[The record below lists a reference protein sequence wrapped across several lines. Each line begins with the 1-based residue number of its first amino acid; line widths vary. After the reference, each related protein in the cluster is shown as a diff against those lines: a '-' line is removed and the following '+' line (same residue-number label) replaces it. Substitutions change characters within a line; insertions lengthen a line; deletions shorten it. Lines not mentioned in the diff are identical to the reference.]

1 MPYQGFIEPNAER
14 LDDFIRAVVT
24 VLARE
29 QARLAL
35 WLIEEF
41 TFNHRLAATTIIGT
55 ASPFPSSGSKLAG
68 VGYLMPI
75 QSDTVAAL
83 VAVLIC
89 EDQLDCYIMHLEI
102 EVAGNIAIAAYD
114 TFSCVFFNAPIT
126 LAFLEDLR
134 QQAIIDNYGLCE
146 PSG

>member
-14 LDDFIRAVVT
+14 LGDFIGAIVT
-24 VLARE
+24 VLAGD

-35 WLIEEF
+35 WLIEA
-41 TFNHRLAATTIIGT
+41 FNFNRFSATPIAGT

-68 VGYLMPI
+68 FGYLIPI
-75 QSDTVAAL
+75 ESNAVEALVAAL
-83 VAVLIC
+83 TR
-89 EDQLDCYIMHLEI
+89 EDQLDCCIMHLEI

-126 LAFLEDLR
+126 LVFLEDLK
-134 QQAIIDNYGLCE
+134 QQAIIDSYGLCA